1 MQFLFSI
8 FSRLKPI
15 SVILILRLMLALLD
29 LFTVLVLVPLELLV
43 SFLEVVIQGLGQMIT
58 SLQITLL
65 RMLSHES
72 R

>member
-29 LFTVLVLVPLELLV
+29 LFTVLVLVTLELLV